1 MNTLRQPVYVRIQ
14 EFSSVGGVGWGPGPT
29 DRKKSDVFFLLFF
42 KQFGVKWFISRKTI
56 NSQGSMGGG
65 GPAFSKASKIFQCVR
80 VGPIFNSY
88 RS

>member
-1 MNTLRQPVYVRIQ
+1 MRIQ

-29 DRKKSDVFFLLFF
+29 DRKKSDVFFFLLFF
-42 KQFGVKWFISRKTI
+42 KQFGVKGLISRKTI

-65 GPAFSKASKIFQCVR
+65 GVQHFPRRPKFFSVCVW
-80 VGPIFNSY
+80 GPIFNSY